1 MHEQRKR
8 ERISKLKSNTEMNE
22 EIKLAIDPEYKQAT
36 QLIETAAKL
45 EKEAITLIK
54 KNISV

>member
-22 EIKLAIDPEYKQAT
+22 EIKIAIDPSYKQAT
-36 QLIETAAKL
+36 QLIESAAK
-45 EKEAITLIK
+45 
-54 KNISV
+54 